1 MAIAEMQKLNL
12 VALSYDRDGILNA
25 LQRTGA
31 VEVTFPSEVENTTVP
46 IVNLEEGQAKLSSVE
61 AALQALSAEVEKY
74 DKENKTSSGVL
85 KDGFVVTY
93 EDFIS
98 AKDRGEAIEES
109 IAKINALI
117 DERNGYKNEL
127 AKLKKELK
135 SSAVYSSLT
144 LPFSAFLGTANTR
157 GRLGTVSATAMDSVL
172 ESLSKIELC
181 EAQALANADDTTLMF
196 VLSHKSVSEA
206 TDGILSTFGFSDCPY
221 QGEETGKDRFERLQA
236 EERSLLA
243 KISENE
249 CAVYVMKEEIKP
261 IKIYADALAFELEKE
276 TLSEKLRTTASTF
289 LLEGYVPAFMTEKVK
304 EELLKV
310 SSAVYIAFSEPTEE
324 ETPPTLLQNGKLV
337 ESFEG
342 ITNMYSPPHYREFDP
357 NGVMAF
363 FYSLF
368 MGFIIGDMG
377 YGILMSLI
385 GGFIWWKNRNEPTGM
400 SRLAGAFACGG
411 VFAVL
416 FGALFNSFFGIAI
429 FGAENT
435 IMPDPQKGMC
445 ALVGIEVPSVLV
457 IALVIGIVHLLVGY
471 VCKAVQEFRRGNLL
485 DGIFDGITWAVFSL
499 GAALAIVGL
508 VEFRKYPNINLSF
521 LAPIGGITAGV
532 ALAIAVFSAARK
544 GKGFGRFTKSFGAAY
559 GIINYASDILS
570 YARLYGLMLS
580 GAVVAQIISSAALG
594 FFAGGNILLILLGV
608 VLLVVG
614 HAFNLVMNLLGAY
627 IHDARLQYV
636 EFYGRFFEGEGELF
650 KPLGSSQ
657 KYIRL
662 KTE

>member
-12 VALSYDRDGILNA
+12 VALSYDKDALLNA

-31 VEVTFPSEVENTTVP
+31 AEIKLHEEVENTAVP
-46 IVNLEEGQAKLSSVE
+46 IVSTEEGQAKLSGVE
-61 AALQALSAEVEKY
+61 AALNALCAEVEKY
-74 DKENKTSSGVL
+74 DKANKISSGVL
-85 KDGFVVTY
+85 KDGFFVDYT
-93 EDFIS
+93 DFMS
-98 AKDRGEAIEES
+98 AKDRGEEIEES
-109 IAKINALI
+109 IARINSLI
-117 DERNGYKNEL
+117 DERNGFKNEL
-127 AKLKKELK
+127 AKLRKEIKTAALYA
-135 SSAVYSSLT
+135 SID
-144 LPFSAFLGTANTR
+144 LPFSSFLGTVHTR
-157 GRLGTVSATAMDSVL
+157 GRLGAVAKTVK
-172 ESLSKIELC
+172 ESMIEELRKIELC
-181 EAQALANADDTTLMF
+181 EAEAVCETDEFSLLF
-196 VLSHKSVSEA
+196 VLSHKSAASE
-206 TDGILSTFGFSDCPY
+206 TDGVLNSFGFLDCPY
-221 QGEETGKDRFERLQA
+221 QGEETGRARFETLR
-236 EERSLLA
+236 EKERILIE
-243 KISENE
+243 KIFENE
-249 CAVYVMKEEIKP
+249 RAVYAMKEEIKP
-261 IKIYADALAFELEKE
+261 LKIYSDALAFEMEKE

-289 LLEGYVPAFMTEKVK
+289 LLEAYVPSFMTERVK

-310 SSAVYIAFSEPTEE
+310 SSAVYIEFSEPSEE

-377 YGILMSLI
+377 YGVLMSLI
-385 GGFIWWKNRNEPTGM
+385 GGFIWWKNRKEPTGM

-416 FGALFNSFFGIAI
+416 FGALFNSFFGVAI
-429 FGAENT
+429 FANT
-435 IMPDPQKGMC
+435 VMPDPQKGMC
-445 ALVGIEVPSVLV
+445 AFMGIEVPSVLV

-485 DGIFDGITWAVFSL
+485 DGIFDGVAWAVFSL

-508 VEFRKYPNINLSF
+508 VEFRKYPNVTLSF
-521 LAPIGGITAGV
+521 LAPIGGVMAGV
-532 ALAIAVFSAARK
+532 SLAIAVLSAARK
-544 GKGFGRFTKSFGAAY
+544 GKGFSRFTKSFGAAY
-559 GIINYASDILS
+559 GVINYASDILS

-580 GAVVAQIISSAALG
+580 GAVVAQIISSAALN
-594 FFAGGNILLILLGV
+594 FFAGGNVLLIVLGII
-608 VLLVVG
+608 LLVVG

-650 KPLGSSQ
+650 KPLGSEH

>member
-12 VALSYDRDGILNA
+12 VAMSYDRDGVLNA

-31 VEVTFPSEVENTTVP
+31 AEVKLHAETENTAVAVTDA
-46 IVNLEEGQAKLSSVE
+46 EAGRAKLTRVE
-61 AALQALSAEVEKY
+61 AALHALCSEVEKY

-85 KDGFVVTY
+85 KDGFTVGY
-93 EDFIS
+93 ADFLA
-98 AKDRGEAIEES
+98 AKDRGEEIEKS
-109 IAKINALI
+109 IIQINALI

-127 AKLKKELK
+127 AKLRREMKT
-135 SSAVYSSLT
+135 AAIYASLT
-144 LPFSAFLGTANTR
+144 LPFSRFSGTAHTR
-157 GRLGTVSATAMDSVL
+157 GRLGVVNVSVKGNLLEALSGIKLCHVEVLKDVDDLSVIFL
-172 ESLSKIELC
+172 
-181 EAQALANADDTTLMF
+181 
-196 VLSHKSVSEA
+196 LSHRSVAGE
-206 TDGILSTFGFSDCPY
+206 TDGILSSFGFTDCPY
-221 QGEETGKDRFERLQA
+221 KGEETGESRYAALKVEERLFL
-236 EERSLLA
+236 EKILKNERS
-243 KISENE
+243 
-249 CAVYVMKEEIKP
+249 VYAMKEEIRP
-261 IKIYADALAFELEKE
+261 LKIYSDALSFEIEKQ
-276 TLSEKLRTTASTF
+276 TLSEKMRTTASTF
-289 LLEGYVPAFMTEKVK
+289 LLEAYVPAFMTEQVR

-310 SSAVYIAFSEPTEE
+310 SSAVYIEFSEPTQE

-337 ESFEG
+337 ENFEG

-363 FYSLF
+363 FYSMF

-377 YGILMSLI
+377 YGLLMALI
-385 GGFIWWKNRNEPTGM
+385 GGWLWLKNKKEPTGL

-416 FGALFNSFFGIAI
+416 FGALFNSFFGVAI

-445 ALVGIEVPSVLV
+445 AFVGIEVPSVLV

-471 VCKAVQEFRRGNLL
+471 VCKAFQEFRRGNML
-485 DGIFDGITWAVFSL
+485 DGIFDGIAWAVFSL
-499 GAALAIVGL
+499 GVALAVVGL
-508 VEFRKYPNINLSF
+508 VEFRKYPNVNLSF
-521 LAPIGGITAGV
+521 LAPIGGVTAGISLVV
-532 ALAIAVFSAARK
+532 AVLAAARK
-544 GKGFGRFTKSFGAAY
+544 GKGFTRFTKSFGAAY
-559 GIINYASDILS
+559 GVINYASDILS

-580 GAVVAQIISSAALG
+580 GAVVAQIISSAALN
-594 FFAGGNILLILLGV
+594 FFANGNVLLIVLGI

-650 KPLGSSQ
+650 KPIGSEQ

-662 KTE
+662 KSE

>member
-12 VALSYDRDGILNA
+12 VALSYDKDGILNA

-31 VEVTFPSEVENTTVP
+31 VEVKLHAEVENTAVPTVDA
-46 IVNLEEGQAKLSSVE
+46 EERRAKLSAVE
-61 AALQALSAEVEKY
+61 ASLSALSLEVEKY
-74 DKENKTSSGVL
+74 DKENKISSGVL
-85 KDGFVVTY
+85 KDGFVVEY
-93 EDFIS
+93 ADFMS
-98 AKDRGEAIEES
+98 AKNSGEEIEKT
-109 IAKINALI
+109 IFKINALI

-127 AKLKKELK
+127 AKLKKEK
-135 SSAVYSSLT
+135 KVSALYASLT
-144 LPFSAFLGTANTR
+144 LPFSHFLGTAHTR
-157 GRLGTVSATAMDSVL
+157 GRMGVVASVAKENL
-172 ESLSKIELC
+172 LDALSGIELC
-181 EAQALANADDTTLMF
+181 ESAVLADKEDFSVLF
-196 VLSHKSVSEA
+196 VLSHKSISGE
-206 TDGILSTFGFSDCPY
+206 TDGVLAAFGFSDCPY
-221 QGEETGKDRFERLQA
+221 EGEETGQIRYERLQV
-236 EERSLLA
+236 EERLLQD
-243 KISENE
+243 KIAENE
-249 CAVYVMKEEIKP
+249 RAVYAMKDEIKP
-261 IKIYADALAFELEKE
+261 LKIYADALAFEIEKE
-276 TLSEKLRTTASTF
+276 TLSEKTRTTASTF
-289 LLEGYVPAFMTEKVK
+289 LLEAYVPSFMMEQVK
-304 EELLKV
+304 EELLKA
-310 SSAVYIAFSEPTEE
+310 SSAVYLEFSEPTEE

-377 YGILMSLI
+377 YGVLMALI
-385 GGFIWWKNRNEPTGM
+385 GGFLWWKNRKEPTGM

-416 FGALFNSFFGIAI
+416 FGALFNSFFGVAI

-435 IMPDPQKGMC
+435 VMPDPQKGMC
-445 ALVGIEVPSVLV
+445 AFMGIEVPSVLV

-471 VCKAVQEFRRGNLL
+471 VCKAVQELRRGNVL
-485 DGIFDGITWAVFSL
+485 DGIFDGVLWAVFSL

-508 VEFRKYPNINLSF
+508 VEFRKYPNVNVGF
-521 LAPIGGITAGV
+521 LAPIGGVMAGV
-532 ALAIAVFSAARK
+532 SLVVAVLAAARK
-544 GKGFGRFTKSFGAAY
+544 GKGFSRFTKSFGAAY
-559 GIINYASDILS
+559 GIINYASDVLS

-650 KPLGSSQ
+650 KPLGSSH
-657 KYIRL
+657 KYISL

>member
-12 VALSYDRDGILNA
+12 VALSYDKDAVLNA

-31 VEVTFPSEVENTTVP
+31 AEVKLHAEVENTAVP
-46 IVNLEEGQAKLSSVE
+46 IVSTEEGQTKLSGVE
-61 AALQALSAEVEKY
+61 AALNALCAEVEKY
-74 DKENKTSSGVL
+74 DKANKISSGVL
-85 KDGFVVTY
+85 KDGFSVEY
-93 EDFIS
+93 ADFMA
-98 AKDRGEAIEES
+98 AKDRGEEIEKS
-109 IAKINALI
+109 IVRINSLI

-127 AKLKKELK
+127 AKLRKEIKTAALYA
-135 SSAVYSSLT
+135 SIR
-144 LPFSAFLGTANTR
+144 LPFSSFLGTVHTR
-157 GRLGTVSATAMDSVL
+157 GRLGTVSIAMKESVI
-172 ESLSKIELC
+172 EALSKIELC
-181 EAQALANADDTTLMF
+181 QVETVAEVDEALVLF
-196 VLSHKSVSEA
+196 VLSHKSVASE
-206 TDGILSTFGFSDCPY
+206 TDGVLTSFGFSDCPY
-221 QGEETGKDRFERLQA
+221 QGEETGEAYFQTLRKEERLFI
-236 EERSLLA
+236 E
-243 KISENE
+243 KILENE
-249 CAVYVMKEEIKP
+249 RAVYAMKEEIKP
-261 IKIYADALAFELEKE
+261 LKIYSDALAFEIEKE
-276 TLSEKLRTTASTF
+276 TLSEKLRTTANTF
-289 LLEGYVPAFMTEKVK
+289 LLEAYVPTFMTEKVK

-310 SSAVYIAFSEPTEE
+310 SSAVYIEFSAPTEE

-377 YGILMSLI
+377 YGFLMALI
-385 GGFIWWKNRNEPTGM
+385 GGWLWWKNKKEPTGM

-411 VFAVL
+411 VFAVV
-416 FGALFNSFFGIAI
+416 FGALFNSFFGVAI
-429 FGAENT
+429 FGVENT

-445 ALVGIEVPSVLV
+445 AFIGIEVPSVLV

-485 DGIFDGITWAVFSL
+485 DGIFDGIAWAVFSL

-508 VEFRKYPNINLSF
+508 VEFRKYPNVNLSF
-521 LAPIGGITAGV
+521 LAPIGGVMAGV
-532 ALAIAVFSAARK
+532 SLAIAVLSAARK
-544 GKGFGRFTKSFGAAY
+544 GKGFSRFTKSFGAAY
-559 GIINYASDILS
+559 GVINYASDILS

-594 FFAGGNILLILLGV
+594 FFADGNALLILLGI
-608 VLLVVG
+608 LLLIVG

-650 KPLGSSQ
+650 KPLGSEH